1 MIVVLDTDVVIA
13 AIRSDRGASAE
24 LLRLAAKGK
33 FEVAISVPLV
43 IEYEAK
49 AMETEHRE
57 AGELTAGEALAVV
70 DSLVKVGV
78 RTRTY
83 FSYRPSVRDPDDE
96 MVLETA
102 INAQAD
108 AIVTFNHRDFGGGPA
123 RFGVECWS
131 PSQALEI
138 LR

>member
-1 MIVVLDTDVVIA
+1 MA
-13 AIRSDRGASAE
+13 ARR
-24 LLRLAAKGK
+24 K

-49 AMETEHRE
+49 AMETEHRA
-57 AGELTAGEALAVV
+57 AGELTMAEALAVV
-70 DSLVKVGV
+70 DSLVEVGV

-102 INAQAD
+102 INAKAD
-108 AIVTFNHRDFGGGPA
+108 AIVTFNRKDFGDEPT
-123 RFGVECWS
+123 RFGIECWS